1 MKPYSDLAKIIHREG
16 YIFIIIFA
24 VITFVL
30 GSFSTTF
37 GWIGTI
43 STLWCAYF
51 FRNLATLTL
60 IPTNACVSTKIL
72 SVHDESCLCRI
83 RHHNNTVVCDEKYS
97 LVCGVQ
103 SD

>member
-16 YIFIIIFA
+16 YIFIVIFA

-51 FRNLATLTL
+51 FRNPERVTPINDNFINNKSSA
-60 IPTNACVSTKIL
+60 L
-72 SVHDESCLCRI
+72 SFYYTAIFISCFGRF
-83 RHHNNTVVCDEKYS
+83 
-97 LVCGVQ
+97 
-103 SD
+103 

>member
-51 FRNLATLTL
+51 FRNPERVTPVNDNFIISPADGIVQAIKEGLEER
-60 IPTNACVSTKIL
+60 K
-72 SVHDESCLCRI
+72 ESKM
-83 RHHNNTVVCDEKYS
+83 EAKEGEES
-97 LVCGVQ
+97 EA
-103 SD
+103 